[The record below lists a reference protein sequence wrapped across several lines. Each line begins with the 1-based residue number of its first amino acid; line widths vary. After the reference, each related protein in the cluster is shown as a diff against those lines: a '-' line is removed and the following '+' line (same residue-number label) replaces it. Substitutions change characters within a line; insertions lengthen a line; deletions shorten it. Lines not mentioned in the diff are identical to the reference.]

1 MRGDAAAWHP
11 AAMVGVQGTR
21 IGWDDVPAHVRDAV
35 ARMLG
40 APIAAHEP
48 QGGGFSPGAAER
60 LLLADGRRAFVKAG
74 NLALNEHTPGMY
86 RREARITAALP
97 PEVPATHLIDCYD
110 DGDWV
115 ALVLEDVDGRH
126 PQVPWVAQELD
137 AVLATLGRLADDLTP
152 APEIDVPTAPESLEL
167 DAAGFRRLLDAGVDD
182 FEPLIADHL
191 PELLQLADES
201 LQAIGGETLV
211 HLDVRADNLLVRPD
225 GSVVLVDWPHACIG
239 AAWLDSL
246 LLLLNVAVYGGHDV
260 DALTASTPI
269 LAQADPAAI
278 DATLALLASYFSHAW
293 RQPPPP
299 GLPTVRDWQKRQ
311 ADVVLPWLAR
321 RRGWSG

>member
-1 MRGDAAAWHP
+1 MRRDRPAWHP
-11 AAMVGVQGTR
+11 AAMVGVQGSR
-21 IGWDDVPAHVRDAV
+21 IGWTDVPEHVREAV

-86 RREARITAALP
+86 RREAQITAALP
-97 PEVPATHLIDCYD
+97 PQVPATHLIDCYD

-115 ALVLEDVDGRH
+115 ALILADVDGRN
-126 PQVPWVAQELD
+126 PRVPWLPDELD
-137 AVLATLGRLADDLTP
+137 AVIATLDQLADELTP
-152 APEIDVPTAPESLEL
+152 APDIDVPTAREALEL
-167 DAAGFRRLLDAGVDD
+167 DAAGFRRLLDSGFDD
-182 FEPLIADHL
+182 FESLVAEHM
-191 PELLQLADES
+191 PELLQLADDS
-201 LQAIGGETLV
+201 LKAIGGDTLV
-211 HLDVRADNLLVRPD
+211 HMDIRADNLLVRPD
-225 GSVVLVDWPHACIG
+225 GTVVLVDWPHACIG

-246 LLLLNVAVYGGHDV
+246 LLLLNVAVYGGYDI
-260 DALTASTPI
+260 DALTASTPV
-269 LAQADPAAI
+269 LAKADPAAI
-278 DATLALLASYFSHAW
+278 DAALALLASYFSHAW

-311 ADVVLPWLAR
+311 GEVVLPWLAR
-321 RRGWSG
+321 RRGWAT